1 MDRMLVVVFDDQA
14 KVHDG
19 KNALLQL
26 DSDGSISI
34 YRYAVVMKLADGTTT
49 VEQEDEPAAARHSRR
64 ELAWKLY

>member
-34 YRYAVVMKLADGTTT
+34 YRYAVVAVFVLYTA
-49 VEQEDEPAAARHSRR
+49 EAACWSRAQLFR
-64 ELAWKLY
+64 QR